1 MCLLD
6 EIKALGIQYETRMSD
21 LYLPYNETNKAL
33 IKKHNVFAT
42 TFISQIDNKM
52 WYDVF
57 GANSDYWKDKT
68 K

>member
-6 EIKALGIQYETRMSD
+6 EIKSLGLQYEVRMSD
-21 LYLPYNETNKAL
+21 LYLPYNKINKAL

-42 TFISQIDNKM
+42 TFISQIDNKL

-57 GANSDYWKDKT
+57 GANSDYWKEKT